1 MKITFFELQRSKLL
15 SINRTIKHIFFN
27 QEVHKLRVMIIY
39 CVKAKK
45 ARNRKDTKKE
55 QVVRDLENVG
65 FSI

>member
-1 MKITFFELQRSKLL
+1 
-15 SINRTIKHIFFN
+15 
-27 QEVHKLRVMIIY
+27 MIIY

-55 QVVRDLENVG
+55 QVKSDLENIA